1 MKLYRSLTTMI
12 IFLLSTLCVLAQ
24 EVIVT
29 LAPKQQVLPPQVLLY
44 VADPGKYFT
53 VTLTNTTQ
61 EVQTVYLGMQMQQ
74 VNPAS
79 DLAIATP
86 ANRQPKQPFT
96 IQPSGTYQLSS
107 IEMKKL
113 FDHIPSNEIQCPPS
127 LFGDYT
133 NGSFGLLPEGTYSA
147 QIIAY
152 KWKYPQYVSPVV
164 ASNPT
169 GGKCNFIV
177 CYRAQAPQFLTPM
190 ATSFA
195 ENDIA
200 EVDPFMAQFT
210 WTMPTITCGSSFN
223 TYTYDF
229 RVVELMENQEP
240 DVAMDRNPVVYQ
252 VKGLRT
258 NLCAIPTNI
267 VTNKFLAGKKYLA
280 QVTANASNA
289 GAMDYVMIENNGKST
304 YKLFRI
310 KTDVNDIPVPEV
322 SQPEPQPQ
330 PEKEEEEEEDVPEMS
345 VLWGNTSFND
355 SLYNE
360 GLYNFRNPKITTP
373 SYSDYGARKQFL
385 HSDIAVS
392 WDEVWHL
399 GGEGV
404 RQLGTAWKLLVL
416 FDRIGNSSGD
426 GVDLLK
432 SSLGRECRQHE

>member
-113 FDHIPSNEIQCPPS
+113 FDHIPSSEIQCPPS

-147 QIIAY
+147 QITAY

-252 VKGLRT
+252 VTDLMP
-258 NLCAIPTNI
+258 NMCIIPVNI
-267 VTNKFLAGKKYLA
+267 ITNKFYADKKYVA
-280 QVTANASNA
+280 QVTAKQKNASIL
-289 GAMDYVMIENNGKST
+289 DYVMLENEGKST
-304 YKLFRI
+304 YRI
-310 KTDVNDIPVPEV
+310 FELKTTEEEKKDET
-322 SQPEPQPQ
+322 PEPA
-330 PEKEEEEEEDVPEMS
+330 DS
-345 VLWGNTSFND
+345 V
-355 SLYNE
+355 
-360 GLYNFRNPKITTP
+360 RR
-373 SYSDYGARKQFL
+373 YS
-385 HSDIAVS
+385 
-392 WDEVWHL
+392 
-399 GGEGV
+399 
-404 RQLGTAWKLLVL
+404 
-416 FDRIGNSSGD
+416 
-426 GVDLLK
+426 
-432 SSLGRECRQHE
+432 